1 MKYVDVVLSAAIS
14 VYTKGWNAIALLEK
28 KKKKKLDLNLKRAE
42 MRINVE
48 TRQKRI

>member
-28 KKKKKLDLNLKRAE
+28 KKKKTWFEFKTSRNA
-42 MRINVE
+42 N
-48 TRQKRI
+48 